1 MIKMKKPVINKAE
14 VSPACGVCAH
24 GIISADG
31 ESVLCVKT
39 GIRSLDSHC
48 KSFRYDPLKRI
59 PLRRPS
65 GKTSFTDDDFK
76 L

>member
-1 MIKMKKPVINKAE
+1 MKKPIINKDD
-14 VSPACGVCAH
+14 VIPACGVCAH

-39 GIRSLDSHC
+39 GVRLLDSHC
-48 KSFRYDPLKRI
+48 NSFKYDPLKRI
-59 PLRRPS
+59 PKRRP
-65 GKTSFTDDDFK
+65 GKNEFTPEDFK